1 MEWQILCHG
10 SIVANW
16 SEDTSRHHGM
26 PCPQYVGGT
35 GEDGENTGIA
45 EAAEEEMMPDAD
57 PEDSEDEDVFDFE
70 EVSGF
75 RRSTQPQTT
84 ADWYGYRFVTFV
96 DVSGIHKLPVV
107 PCTCGEAT
115 EDHLSYF
122 DLGLFP
128 ASYDLIKTAFT
139 FNVLKDFRL
148 SNLECKTT
156 AYQYYSKLRRITSPI
171 FPRAVINRYQEL
183 RRVSREFRNLK
194 LWKMHGRG
202 YGNQPNNVATD
213 IGDVTMHDMGPDIE
227 LPNTATDIGDI
238 TMHDMGP
245 DIELPNTAGVSGE
258 SAPPTSPNVSPT
270 PQPPL
275 CVILSQL
282 PPTWH

>member
-1 MEWQILCHG
+1 MLEC
-10 SIVANW
+10 
-16 SEDTSRHHGM
+16 
-26 PCPQYVGGT
+26 T

-75 RRSTQPQTT
+75 RRSTEPQTT

-156 AYQYYSKLRRITSPI
+156 AAYQYYSKLRRITSPI

-227 LPNTATDIGDI
+227 LPNTA
-238 TMHDMGP
+238 
-245 DIELPNTAGVSGE
+245 GVSGE
-258 SAPPTSPNVSPT
+258 SVPPTSPNVSPT

-275 CVILSQL
+275 ALFCPSCPQPALIYQKIGMKIQSGGCTSGNFALMGISK
-282 PPTWH
+282 PTISIR